1 MKLRSTQYLG
11 DCMIRIVRAAA
22 TVALVAVVPTALA
35 AQAAPAAL
43 PTWNVDVA
51 HSEVT
56 FRIRH
61 FMSRVSG
68 TFTDWSGTM
77 QGDPANWA
85 GGSVTATIN
94 VASVDTRQDR
104 RDADLR
110 SARFFNVDSFP
121 TITFVS
127 KSVAQKGDSLTITG
141 DLTMRGVTK
150 PVVLKGAALGVM
162 PGDRPRAGFEV
173 TTTLNRLEYGV
184 MYNRI
189 LEGGG
194 TMLGDDVEIRINV
207 EALRQPAAP

>member
-1 MKLRSTQYLG
+1 
-11 DCMIRIVRAAA
+11 MIRNVRAAA
-22 TVALVAVVPTALA
+22 AFALFAVAPTALT
-35 AQAAPAAL
+35 AQAAPGL
-43 PTWNVDVA
+43 PAWTIDVA
-51 HSEVT
+51 HSEVN

-68 TFTDWSGTM
+68 TFTDWSGTI

-94 VASVDTRQDR
+94 VASIDTRQER

-127 KSVAQKGDSLTITG
+127 RSVVQKGDSLTIAG

-150 PVVLKGAALGVM
+150 PVILKGAVLGVM
-162 PGDRPRAGFEV
+162 PGERPRAGFEV
-173 TTTLNRLEYGV
+173 ATTLNRLDYGV
-184 MYNRI
+184 AWNRV

-207 EALRQPAAP
+207 EALRQPANP

>member
-1 MKLRSTQYLG
+1 ML
-11 DCMIRIVRAAA
+11 RIVRALLTFILFGA
-22 TVALVAVVPTALA
+22 VPTSLT
-35 AQAAPAAL
+35 AQTATPAL
-43 PTWNVDVA
+43 PVWNIDAA

-68 TFTDWSGTM
+68 TFTDWTGTI

-85 GGSVTATIN
+85 GGAVTATIK
-94 VASVDTRQDR
+94 VASVDTRQER

-110 SARFFNVDSFP
+110 SPRFFNADSFP

-127 KSVAQKGDSLTITG
+127 RAVAQQGDSLTITG

-150 PVVLKGAALGVM
+150 SVVLKGTVLGVM
-162 PGDRPRAGFEV
+162 PGERPRAGFEV
-173 TTTLNRLEYGV
+173 VTTLNRLEYGV
-184 MYNRI
+184 MYNRVV
-189 LEGGG
+189 EGGG

-207 EALRQPAAP
+207 EAIRQPATP

>member
-1 MKLRSTQYLG
+1 MSRSARRL
-11 DCMIRIVRAAA
+11 AAL
-22 TVALVAVVPTALA
+22 ALCSVLAQPLA
-35 AQAAPAAL
+35 AQAAAGAAAL
-43 PTWNVDVA
+43 PAWSIDRA

-68 TFTDWSGTM
+68 TFTDFSGTI
-77 QGDPANWA
+77 QADPTHWA
-85 GGSVTATIN
+85 GGSVTASISA
-94 VASVDTRQDR
+94 ASIDTREER

-110 SARFFNVDSFP
+110 SPRFFNADTFP

-127 KSVAQKGDSLTITG
+127 RSVAQAGDSLTIAG

-150 PVVLKGAALGVM
+150 PVVLKGTVLGVM
-162 PGDRPRAGFEV
+162 PGTRPRAGFEV
-173 TTTLNRLEYGV
+173 TTTLNRLDYGV
-184 MYNRI
+184 SWNRV

-207 EALRQPAAP
+207 EAVRQD

>member
-1 MKLRSTQYLG
+1 
-11 DCMIRIVRAAA
+11 MIRTVRAATA
-22 TVALVAVVPTALA
+22 LAVFAVAPAALA
-35 AQAAPAAL
+35 AQAAPAAAGV
-43 PTWNVDVA
+43 PTWSIDLA
-51 HSEVT
+51 HSEVN

-68 TFTDWSGTM
+68 TFTDWSGTI
-77 QGDPANWA
+77 QGDPANWS

-94 VASVDTRQDR
+94 VASVDTRQER

-110 SARFFNVDSFP
+110 SGRFFAVDSFP

-127 KSVAQKGDSLTITG
+127 RSVVQQGDSLTVSG

-150 PVVLKGAALGVM
+150 PVVLKGMVLGVM
-162 PGDRPRAGFEV
+162 PGERPRAGFEV
-173 TTTLNRLEYGV
+173 TTTLNRLDYGV
-184 MYNRI
+184 MYNRV

-207 EALRQPAAP
+207 EALRQ

>member
-1 MKLRSTQYLG
+1 
-11 DCMIRIVRAAA
+11 MIRTFRAATA
-22 TVALVAVVPTALA
+22 LAVFAVAPAALA
-35 AQAAPAAL
+35 AQAAPAAAGL
-43 PTWNVDVA
+43 PTWSIDVA
-51 HSEVT
+51 HSEVN

-68 TFTDWSGTM
+68 TFTDWSGTI
-77 QGDPANWA
+77 QGDPANWS

-94 VASVDTRQDR
+94 VASVDTRQER

-110 SARFFNVDSFP
+110 SGRFFAVDSFP

-127 KSVAQKGDSLTITG
+127 RSVVQAGDSLTVSG

-150 PVVLKGAALGVM
+150 PVVLKGMVLGVM
-162 PGDRPRAGFEV
+162 PGERPRAGFEV
-173 TTTLNRLEYGV
+173 TTTLNRLDYGV
-184 MYNRI
+184 MYNRV

-207 EALRQPAAP
+207 EALRQAAP

>member
-1 MKLRSTQYLG
+1 MF
-11 DCMIRIVRAAA
+11 RIARAA
-22 TVALVAVVPTALA
+22 VALGIVLLAPAGLA
-35 AQAAPAAL
+35 AQAAPAAAAL
-43 PTWNVDVA
+43 PTWSIDVA
-51 HSEVT
+51 HSEVN

-68 TFTDWSGTM
+68 TFTDWSGTI
-77 QGDPANWA
+77 QGDPTNWS

-94 VASVDTRQDR
+94 VASVDTRQER

-110 SARFFNVDSFP
+110 SGRFFAVDSFP

-127 KSVAQKGDSLTITG
+127 RSVVQAGDSLTVSG

-150 PVVLKGAALGVM
+150 PVVLKGMVLGVM
-162 PGDRPRAGFEV
+162 PGERPRAGFEV
-173 TTTLNRLEYGV
+173 TTTLNRLDYGV
-184 MYNRI
+184 MYNRV

-207 EALRQPAAP
+207 EALRQ

>member
-1 MKLRSTQYLG
+1 
-11 DCMIRIVRAAA
+11 MIRTVRAAA
-22 TVALVAVVPTALA
+22 VLAFAAFAPAALA
-35 AQAAPAAL
+35 AQTAPAATGL
-43 PTWNVDVA
+43 PTWTIDMA

-68 TFTDWSGTM
+68 TFTDFSGAI
-77 QGDPANWA
+77 QGDPAGWS
-85 GGSVTATIN
+85 GGSVSATIN
-94 VASVDTRQDR
+94 VASVDTRQER

-127 KSVAQKGDSLTITG
+127 KSVVQKGDSLTIAG

-150 PVVLKGAALGVM
+150 PVVLKGAVLGVM
-162 PGDRPRAGFEV
+162 PGERPRAGFEV
-173 TTTLNRLEYGV
+173 ATTLNRLDYGV
-184 MYNRI
+184 AWNRV

-194 TMLGDDVEIRINV
+194 SMLGDDVEIRINV
-207 EALRQPAAP
+207 EALRQVAP

>member
-1 MKLRSTQYLG
+1 MT
-11 DCMIRIVRAAA
+11 RIVRLAAMLSLLAAA
-22 TVALVAVVPTALA
+22 PFALH
-35 AQAAPAAL
+35 AQAPAAPPSL
-43 PTWNVDVA
+43 PAWSIDVA

-68 TFTDWSGTM
+68 TFTDWSGTI
-77 QGDPANWA
+77 QADPVYWG
-85 GGSVTATIN
+85 GGSVSASIN
-94 VASVDTRQDR
+94 VASVDTRQER

-127 KSVAQKGDSLTITG
+127 RSVAQKGDSLTITG

-150 PVVLKGAALGVM
+150 TVVLKGMVLGVM
-162 PGDRPRAGFEV
+162 PGERPRAGFEV
-173 TTTLNRLEYGV
+173 TTTLKRLDYGV
-184 MYNRI
+184 MYNRV

-207 EALRQPAAP
+207 EALRQPASP